1 MDLKKV
7 FTWIEEDTDLVARG
21 WMWGLPECHFAI
33 DEDDIGSDTPHMMV
47 IIDGYIIDD
56 LYDFWF
62 PYDAE
67 FAWNKLALVAMR
79 ARAEA
84 ADAYLLRNQEK
95 DLNDFNRYKDIA
107 DKIFGIM
114 SKL

>member
-1 MDLKKV
+1 MNLREV
-7 FTWIEEDTDLVARG
+7 FTWVEEGNDLVCRG

-33 DEDDIGSDTPHMMV
+33 DEDDIGGDTPHMMV
-47 IIDGYIIDD
+47 VIDGYIIED

-84 ADAYLLRNQEK
+84 ADAYMLRNQEK
-95 DLNDFNRYKDIA
+95 DLIEFNRYKDIV

-114 SKL
+114 SNL